1 MDAGILKDMVEEAL
15 RQLEDVRNEAE
26 GAERNLCH
34 KLQA

>member
-26 GAERNLCH
+26 GAENN
-34 KLQA
+34 A